1 MNASTNSVKS
11 GKHTVSFIF
20 VVPIVLVVLY
30 LLSLIFHPANIGT
43 QLVYVLWVLFR
54 VVVGAVLFF
63 ILDFAFN
70 TLILNQTPGKIV
82 AGLRRFEHATGIE
95 NLSRAFLTGG
105 MLFMAAQI
113 AGWPLGSTMSQYMYE
128 VMSKGPI
135 ALLVAIL
142 VTMFGAFFLGIK
154 SIDHFAQYVEDPRNN
169 QIVLVLMILV
179 NAVVF
184 LAMR

>member
-1 MNASTNSVKS
+1 MNASNPVKS
-11 GKHTVSFIF
+11 SKHTVSFII
-20 VVPIVLVVLY
+20 VVPVVLVVIY
-30 LLSLIFHPANIGT
+30 LLSLLFHPANVGT
-43 QLVYVLWVLFR
+43 QLMFILWFVFR

-70 TLILNQTPGKIV
+70 TLILHQTPGQIV
-82 AGLRRFEHATGIE
+82 AGLRRFEHESGLE

-105 MLFMAAQI
+105 LLIVAAQL
-113 AGWPLGSTMSQYMYE
+113 AGWPLGTSMSLYLYE

-142 VTMFGAFFLGIK
+142 VTIVGALFLGIR

-179 NAVVF
+179 NAVIF
-184 LAMR
+184 LGMR

>member
-1 MNASTNSVKS
+1 MNASTSSIKS
-11 GKHTVSFIF
+11 GKHTASFII
-20 VVPIVLVVLY
+20 VVPVVLVVIY

-70 TLILNQTPGKIV
+70 TLILNQTPGEIV

-113 AGWPLGSTMSQYMYE
+113 AGWPLGSSISQYMYE

-135 ALLVAIL
+135 AIL
-142 VTMFGAFFLGIK
+142 VTMFGALFLGIK